1 MESTGMAD
9 LLEAVRQLIAF
20 LDLSRTDALSPQGET
35 TLNTATAL
43 AERAQGALDVPISV
57 RSQVQQYVREA
68 HLVIAELRILNS
80 RRRSNRAV
88 LARQLKLKEEAEG
101 TQKQMEELVV
111 ELTTEESHVTS
122 LEDQIARLQQ
132 DLADHKARAAA
143 KTRALATSADK
154 LEALVKDH
162 TEAVQIDC
170 VAEGAKL
177 DAEDARLE
185 IEWDRIKRGAEEFLN
200 SHPQN

>member
-1 MESTGMAD
+1 
-9 LLEAVRQLIAF
+9 
-20 LDLSRTDALSPQGET
+20 ALSPQGKIR
-35 TLNTATAL
+35 LNTATAL
-43 AERAQGALDVPISV
+43 AERAQGALDVPISF

-80 RRRSNRAV
+80 RRRSNRAT
-88 LARQLKLKEEAEG
+88 LTRQMNLKEEAEG
-101 TQKQMEELVV
+101 TQKQIEDLVV
-111 ELTTEESHVTS
+111 ELTMEESHVTS

-154 LEALVKDH
+154 LEAIVKDYS
-162 TEAVQIDC
+162 EAVQVDC

-185 IEWDRIKRGAEEFLN
+185 AEWERIKLGADEFLQL
-200 SHPQN
+200 HPH